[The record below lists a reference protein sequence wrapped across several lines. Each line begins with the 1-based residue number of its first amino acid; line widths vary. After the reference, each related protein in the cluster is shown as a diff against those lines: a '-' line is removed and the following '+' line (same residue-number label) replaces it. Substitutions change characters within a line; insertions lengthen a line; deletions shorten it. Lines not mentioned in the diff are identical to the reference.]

1 MPATIPEP
9 KLDTIYMPSTDEFEA
24 QLEAIRAAQPVFFA
38 LLAGQ
43 IQQQCQRH
51 LLHESDAVFRLGQGV
66 QFFQLGLRSKL
77 ADTANQ
83 LFKEIE
89 WQALLRFEEMGSE
102 ENPLIRAGGLLCSAS
117 VTEETVQ
124 NVDPNMWPALQ
135 EWLKENDLVYLLQK
149 RLSSKAVN
157 DWMAETGEI
166 PPGVT
171 LVQQK
176 KLNIRKV

>member
-1 MPATIPEP
+1 MAANIPEP
-9 KLDTIYMPSTDEFEA
+9 KLDSIFLPSAEEFEA
-24 QLEAIRAAQPVFFA
+24 QVEAIRAAQPRLKELHALSEPEDRIALMKKMPLA
-38 LLAGQ
+38 LLLDLAC
-43 IQQQCQRH
+43 QQR
-51 LLHESDAVFRLGQGV
+51 EEYR
-66 QFFQLGLRSKL
+66 LRSKL

-89 WQALLRFEEMGSE
+89 WQALLRFEDIGSE

-176 KLNIRKV
+176 KLNIRKA

>member
-1 MPATIPEP
+1 MP
-9 KLDTIYMPSTDEFEA
+9 L
-24 QLEAIRAAQPVFFA
+24 A
-38 LLAGQ
+38 LLLDLAC
-43 IQQQCQRH
+43 QQREEYQ
-51 LLHESDAVFRLGQGV
+51 
-66 QFFQLGLRSKL
+66 LRSKL

-117 VTEETVQ
+117 VTEETIQ

-171 LVQQK
+171 LIQQK

>member
-1 MPATIPEP
+1 
-9 KLDTIYMPSTDEFEA
+9 
-24 QLEAIRAAQPVFFA
+24 
-38 LLAGQ
+38 
-43 IQQQCQRH
+43 
-51 LLHESDAVFRLGQGV
+51 
-66 QFFQLGLRSKL
+66 
-77 ADTANQ
+77 

>member
-9 KLDTIYMPSTDEFEA
+9 KLDTIILPSADEFEA
-24 QLEAIRAAQPVFFA
+24 QLEAIRAAQPKLKELHALSEPEDRVALMKKMPLA
-38 LLAGQ
+38 LLLDLAC
-43 IQQQCQRH
+43 QQR
-51 LLHESDAVFRLGQGV
+51 EEYR
-66 QFFQLGLRSKL
+66 LRSKL

-89 WQALLRFEEMGSE
+89 WQALLRFEDMGSE

-135 EWLKENDLVYLLQK
+135 
-149 RLSSKAVN
+149 
-157 DWMAETGEI
+157 
-166 PPGVT
+166 
-171 LVQQK
+171 
-176 KLNIRKV
+176 